1 MPTTSSKCGRIPGIH
16 GSGADA
22 VDTDSL
28 LRERRAAFRD
38 VKVHRLLRQ
47 HVRIGV
53 AEVLVEPRG
62 RRGEAEIVYD
72 FVQVGD
78 LELPPLAR
86 DRRDASHDTTA
97 RHERNDQ
104 LGEVAQTDEVASPD
118 VGGRERL
125 WHAGAIHKHVH
136 RSADRRD
143 RMLDR
148 GRVTQIG
155 LFETGDGQVGLVQ
168 VEGMDLRP
176 ELDERRRRRRAPMP
190 DAAPVTSA
198 RLPSKRS

>member
-1 MPTTSSKCGRIPGIH
+1 MSPRFWSNH
-16 GSGADA
+16 A
-22 VDTDSL
+22 V
-28 LRERRAAFRD
+28 A
-38 VKVHRLLRQ
+38 
-47 HVRIGV
+47 G
-53 AEVLVEPRG
+53 
-62 RRGEAEIVYD
+62 GEAEIVYD

-78 LELPPLAR
+78 LQLPPLAR

-143 RMLDR
+143 RTLDR

-168 VEGMDLRP
+168 VERVDLRP
-176 ELDERRRRRRAPMP
+176 ELDQRRRRRAPH
-190 DAAPVTSA
+190 ARRSA
-198 RLPSKRS
+198 GHERSLAVKTKLIHPHAQLPSMASHV